1 MGYDDEW
8 SGDSFDF
15 DGGASGYSDIGQ
27 MSYADQNPMY
37 DDFISSSSVG
47 QDNSWGNTLSGLFGK
62 GRQFMDNYGGA
73 IKGGMG
79 LLGGLNGLYQGN
91 KAAGEMRGLG
101 QQQQAFGQQQM
112 DNSQEWNQYAR
123 NAANGLDPRTQAAM
137 AQAQQAS
144 ERQSN
149 TRGINPIHSRI
160 AAQQAMSGPQ
170 QAAVNNYGRLS
181 AMFNQGSSAANASA
195 GQLYNQANAAGAGG
209 RQEFGQ
215 GAGYIT
221 GPSGDNQ
228 LLAALLKNLG
238 RG

>member
-1 MGYDDEW
+1 MEYDFGDFGYDGGGGEENYF
-8 SGDSFDF
+8 DSSIGSADYM
-15 DGGASGYSDIGQ
+15 GGND
-27 MSYADQNPMY
+27 
-37 DDFISSSSVG
+37 
-47 QDNSWGNTLSGLFGK
+47 SWTDSLAGIFGK
-62 GRQFMDNYGGA
+62 GGLVPKFMDNYGGA

-228 LLAALLKNLG
+228 LLAQLLKNLG

>member
-1 MGYDDEW
+1 MGLFDNDYGIDDSNVNYDYGQDYGNSQDFGYDGA
-8 SGDSFDF
+8 GDTN
-15 DGGASGYSDIGQ
+15 YWPQ
-27 MSYADQNPMY
+27 E
-37 DDFISSSSVG
+37 SSSF
-47 QDNSWGNTLSGLFGK
+47 GNTLGEWFGK
-62 GRQFMDNYGGA
+62 GGTVPQFIDNYGGA

-79 LLGGLNGLYQGN
+79 LLGGLYGLNKGN
-91 KAAGEMRGLG
+91 EAAGQMRGLG

-112 DNSQEWNQYAR
+112 ANSQEWNQYAR

-149 TRGINPIHSRI
+149 ARGINPIHSRI

-170 QAAVNNYGRLS
+170 LAGVDSYGRL
-181 AMFNQGSSAANASA
+181 AGMFNQGSSAANASA

>member
-1 MGYDDEW
+1 MELLDGYDY
-8 SGDSFDF
+8 GDD
-15 DGGASGYSDIGQ
+15 GASGYSDIGQ

-37 DDFISSSSVG
+37 DDFISSSSGG

-79 LLGGLNGLYQGN
+79 LLGGLYGLNKGN
-91 KAAGEMRGLG
+91 EAAGQMRGLG
-101 QQQQAFGQQQM
+101 QQQQVFGQQQM
-112 DNSQEWNQYAR
+112 ANSQYWDQSAR
-123 NAANGLDPRTQAAM
+123 NAQMGLDSRTQAAM

-149 TRGINPIHSRI
+149 ARGINPIHSRI

-170 QAAVNNYGRLS
+170 LAGVDSYGRL
-181 AMFNQGSSAANASA
+181 AGMFNQGSSAANASA

-221 GPSGDNQ
+221 GTSGDNQ
-228 LLAALLKNLG
+228 LLAQLLKNLG